1 MQHSLLQDRVRVEGP
16 AAAGGRHQRL
26 SVYHARLAR
35 SMHAEGARERD
46 ERETERERERHRERA
61 RERENKKRRTG
72 EAGDEA

>member
-1 MQHSLLQDRVRVEGP
+1 M
-16 AAAGGRHQRL
+16 

-46 ERETERERERHRERA
+46 ERETERDERETQREGEG
-61 RERENKKRRTG
+61 EREKKRRTG